1 MSRWKA
7 LSATAVAHVTM
18 MKDEFV
24 LFQLKKKQGTIIM
37 KEPSQLHQNEKPH
50 IGLVV
55 EYNENII
62 HVNVYD

>member
-1 MSRWKA
+1 
-7 LSATAVAHVTM
+7 M
-18 MKDEFV
+18 MKDECV